1 MYSPQKLHPIAY
13 LGSVGNALKN
23 LWIPLIIVF
32 FNQRETIMSGNISL
46 GWMFGIGGIFLLLV
60 IIFGGLD
67 FINKYR
73 TRFWIED
80 GKFIYKDGILTRREK
95 EFDIER
101 IQSIDFSEPIFHRLF
116 KAVKLEVFTPG
127 EGIVIDTMK
136 KTQAEE
142 LQAIIYDEQERIAHG
157 TEESDSVGIGD
168 ASPWPGEEGT
178 AFAEEEIEETPKK
191 TFEILHK
198 LKRGELLLMSMT
210 SGALGAFIAILFAIL
225 NIIGTQFIV
234 ERYFDYFGGL
244 FQNTV
249 IAMSVAAIFF
259 VVVGYAFGVIILLIK
274 YYDYTLSRKDDD
286 LAVQYGLL
294 EKKHKSVNIN
304 RIQNIIIK
312 DSILRRMIGYYSLS
326 VTITSDT
333 FESDGGN
340 STVEIMPFVKRD
352 VLYDIVE
359 EILPNYDLLKPKS
372 NVPLRGYRRYFQIS
386 TGILVLIT
394 GVVQYFW
401 ISWAWIIGLFALIIV
416 ITAGIYSARNN
427 GYVIKDDEINMLTTS
442 FFTRSHFV
450 IKHDKVI
457 EGAILENPFLIR
469 SKLANISVTTA
480 AGIVG
485 STATVKFIDRKDIEI
500 IWNWIKEGGSP
511 DEEDFSESNQI
522 MED

>member
-1 MYSPQKLHPIAY
+1 MYRPQKLHPIAY

-23 LWIPLIIVF
+23 LWIPLIIIV

-46 GWMFGIGGIFLLLV
+46 GWILGIGGIFLLLV

-80 GKFIYKDGILTRREK
+80 GKFIYKDGVLTRREK

-142 LQAIIYDEQERIAHG
+142 LQAIIYDEQERIAQG
-157 TEESDSVGIGD
+157 AEQADTVEIGD
-168 ASPWPGEEGT
+168 ASPWPKEKDI
-178 AFAEEEIEETPKK
+178 AAAAAETEAAPKK
-191 TFEILHK
+191 KFEVLHK

-210 SGALGAFIAILFAIL
+210 SGALGAFVAILFAIL
-225 NIIGTQFIV
+225 NIIGSQFII

-244 FQNTV
+244 FQNTI

-259 VVVGYAFGVIILLIK
+259 VIVGYTFGVIILLIK

-304 RIQNIIIK
+304 RVQNIIIK
-312 DSILRRMIGYYSLS
+312 DSILRRIIGYYSLS
-326 VTITSDT
+326 VTITSET
-333 FESDGGN
+333 FESDGDN
-340 STVEIMPFVKRD
+340 STVEIMPFIKRD
-352 VLYDIVE
+352 ILYDIVE
-359 EILPNYDLLKPKS
+359 EILPNYNLIKPKS

-386 TGILVLIT
+386 TVILLLIT

-401 ISWAWIIGLFALIIV
+401 ISWAWIIGLLALIIV

-427 GYVIKDDEINMLTTS
+427 GYVIKDDEVNMLTTS

-500 IWNWIKEGGSP
+500 IWNWIKEGGGQ

-522 MED
+522 VED

>member
-23 LWIPLIIVF
+23 LWIPLILIF
-32 FNQRETIMSGNISL
+32 FNQRDTIMSGNISL
-46 GWMFGIGGIFLLLV
+46 PWLLGIGGIFILLV
-60 IIFGGLD
+60 VIFGGLD

-80 GKFIYKDGILTRREK
+80 GKFIYKDGVLTRREK

-127 EGIVIDTMK
+127 EGVVIDTMK

-142 LQAIIYDEQERIAHG
+142 LQRIIYDEQERIAQG
-157 TEESDSVGIGD
+157 TEQADTIEIGD
-168 ASPWPGEEGT
+168 ASPWPKDESVHDAGEE
-178 AFAEEEIEETPKK
+178 IKDTPKK
-191 TFEILHK
+191 TFATLHK

-210 SGALGAFIAILFAIL
+210 SGALGAFVAILFAIL
-225 NIIGTQFIV
+225 NIIGSQFII
-234 ERYFDYFGGL
+234 ERYFDYFDGL
-244 FQNTV
+244 FQNT
-249 IAMSVAAIFF
+249 IMAMSVAAIFF
-259 VVVGYAFGVIILLIK
+259 VVVGYTFGVIILLIK
-274 YYDYTLSRKDDD
+274 YYDYTLSKKDDD

-304 RIQNIIIK
+304 RVQNIIIK

-333 FESDGGN
+333 FESDDDN
-340 STVEIMPFVKRD
+340 STVEIMPFIKRNL
-352 VLYDIVE
+352 LYDIVE
-359 EILPNYDLLKPKS
+359 EILPNYEVIKPKS
-372 NVPLRGYRRYFQIS
+372 NVPIRGYRRYFQIS
-386 TGILVLIT
+386 TVVLLLVT

-401 ISWAWIIGLFALIIV
+401 LDWAWILGLFALFLVII
-416 ITAGIYSARNN
+416 AGVYSAKNN
-427 GYVIKDDEINMLTTS
+427 GYVIKDDEINMLTTG

-457 EGAILENPFLIR
+457 ECAILENPFLIR
-469 SKLANISVTTA
+469 SRLANISVTTA

-485 STATVKFIDRKDIEI
+485 SVATVKFIDRKDIEI
-500 IWNWIKEGGSP
+500 IWNWIKEGGGH
-511 DEEDFSESNQI
+511 DEEDLSESNQI
-522 MED
+522 VED

>member
-46 GWMFGIGGIFLLLV
+46 AWMLGIAGIILLLV

-80 GKFIYKDGILTRREK
+80 GKFIYKDGVLTRREK

-116 KAVKLEVFTPG
+116 KAVKLEIFTPG

-142 LQAIIYDEQERIAHG
+142 LQTIIYDEQEKLAREADG
-157 TEESDSVGIGD
+157 QDSIEIGD
-168 ASPWPGEEGT
+168 SSPWPRGEDTVDDGEKI
-178 AFAEEEIEETPKK
+178 AEPSKK
-191 TFEILHK
+191 TFEVLHK

-210 SGALGAFIAILFAIL
+210 SGALGAFVAILFAIL
-225 NIIGTQFIV
+225 NIIGSQFII

-244 FQNTV
+244 FQNTI
-249 IAMSVAAIFF
+249 IAVSIAAIFF
-259 VVVGYAFGVIILLIK
+259 IIAGYAFGVIILLIR
-274 YYDYTLSRKDDD
+274 YYDYTLSRKDED
-286 LAVQYGLL
+286 LAIQYGLL

-304 RIQNIIIK
+304 RVQNIIIK
-312 DSILRRMIGYYSLS
+312 DSILRRLIGYYSLS
-326 VTITSDT
+326 VTITSET

-340 STVEIMPFVKRD
+340 STVEIMPFIKKD

-359 EILPNYDLLKPKS
+359 EILPNYNLIKPKS

-386 TGILVLIT
+386 TLILVLIT

-401 ISWAWIIGLFALIIV
+401 ISWAWIIGLFALLIIV
-416 ITAGIYSARNN
+416 AAGIYSARNN

-457 EGAILENPFLIR
+457 EGVISENPILIR

-485 STATVKFIDRKDIEI
+485 STATVKFIDREDIET
-500 IWNWIKEGGSP
+500 IWNWIKEGGGQN
-511 DEEDFSESNQI
+511 EEDFSEGNQI
-522 MED
+522 VED

>member
-23 LWIPLIIVF
+23 LWIPLIIIF

-46 GWMFGIGGIFLLLV
+46 SWLLGIGGIFLLLV

-80 GKFIYKDGILTRREK
+80 GKFIYKDGVLTRREK

-127 EGIVIDTMK
+127 EGVVIDTMK
-136 KTQAEE
+136 KTQAEK
-142 LQAIIYDEQERIAHG
+142 LQAIIYDEQERIAQKAEQ
-157 TEESDSVGIGD
+157 TDTVEIGD
-168 ASPWPGEEGT
+168 ASPWPKEENIVE
-178 AFAEEEIEETPKK
+178 AADETEAAPKK
-191 TFEILHK
+191 TFEVLHK

-210 SGALGAFIAILFAIL
+210 SGALGAFVAILFAIL

-244 FQNTV
+244 FQNTI

-259 VVVGYAFGVIILLIK
+259 VVVGYTFGVIILLIK

-312 DSILRRMIGYYSLS
+312 DSILRRMIGFYSLS

-333 FESDGGN
+333 FESDGDN
-340 STVEIMPFVKRD
+340 STVEIMPFIKKD

-359 EILPNYDLLKPKS
+359 EILPNYNLIKPKS

-386 TGILVLIT
+386 TVILILIT

-401 ISWAWIIGLFALIIV
+401 ISWAWLIGLFVLIII
-416 ITAGIYSARNN
+416 ITSGIYSARNN
-427 GYVIKDDEINMLTTS
+427 GYVIKDDEVNMLTTS

-500 IWNWIKEGGSP
+500 IWNWIKEGGGQ

-522 MED
+522 VEN